1 MNDQTDLTHCFAFS
15 SVLTSPLYSLMIR
28 QTSIRKKYKAQ
39 FLSNQMKLLSFP
51 PLQNCSCCSDYIT
64 SRLSHDFSHMIFD
77 QQSSRGILSFSI
89 SSILTSPLYSLMIR
103 QTAIGKK
110 MSEVQFLTNQ
120 IKRPSFPPLQNCS
133 CCSNYITSRLS
144 HDFSHVKFDRQSCQL
159 ASERSSKGHTTVPFI
174 FGTDSFILLF
184 LTATLLKCRFWS
196 CQSCCRVS

>member
-1 MNDQTDLTHCFAFS
+1 
-15 SVLTSPLYSLMIR
+15 
-28 QTSIRKKYKAQ
+28 
-39 FLSNQMKLLSFP
+39 MKLLSFP
-51 PLQNCSCCSDYIT
+51 PLQNYSYCSDYFT
-64 SRLSHDFSHMIFD
+64 SWLSHNFSHMRFD
-77 QQSSRGILSFSI
+77 RQSSRGILSF

-184 LTATLLKCRFWS
+184 LTATLLKCRF
-196 CQSCCRVS
+196 QSCPVLFQSFMLSSFDHC